1 MKKKTTP
8 WILAA
13 LGCIAMLSGC
23 QGEKQKIYEQAEQN
37 LEQGSYEAALS
48 GYETSAAN
56 GVHLPQS
63 YRGMGIASLRMGDYE
78 GAIESFTNAL
88 NCEKVS
94 KSLAQ
99 DILSYRITA
108 EIRAQQYENAMAD
121 CQTLARDYSMDAD
134 GYYLAGTVALAMD
147 SYDEAMTNFDEAYV
161 EEPTYDMALQIYQAY
176 LERDMEADGTRYL
189 EAALETEPKDAED
202 YCDRGRAYYYMQD
215 YSNAQKELIEA
226 VNNDSTEALLIL
238 GMVYLASDD
247 ISNARAMYQE
257 YTAAEGESAGGYN
270 GLALC
275 DIAEENYDA
284 ALANISTGLPLASEE
299 ERQDLLFNEIV
310 AYERKLD
317 FSKAQEKAEEYLEV
331 YPDDESVQKE
341 LAFLKTRTST
351 QENTAAESEV
361 SSQDGAALDNT
372 DTEGT
377 VQ

>member
-8 WILAA
+8 WILAV

-94 KSLAQ
+94 KSLAK

-121 CQTLARDYSMDAD
+121 CQTLAQDYSMDAD

-189 EAALETEPKDAED
+189 EAALETEPKDAGD

-215 YSNAQKELIEA
+215 Y
-226 VNNDSTEALLIL
+226 
-238 GMVYLASDD
+238 
-247 ISNARAMYQE
+247 SNARAMYQE

-284 ALANISTGLPLASEE
+284 ALTNISTGLPLASEE

-317 FSKAQEKAEEYLEV
+317 FSKAQEKAEEYLEL

-372 DTEGT
+372 GTEGT